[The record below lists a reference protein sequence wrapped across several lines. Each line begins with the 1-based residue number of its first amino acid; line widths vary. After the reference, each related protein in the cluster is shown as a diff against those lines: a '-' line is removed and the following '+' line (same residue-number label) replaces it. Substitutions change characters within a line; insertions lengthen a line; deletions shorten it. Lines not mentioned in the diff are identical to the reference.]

1 MAEGRREQIKN
12 ILNDL
17 AAGFSADYQLGR
29 EDRRNAFLRDR
40 KLKGQTEE
48 STKWDAMMGTHPA
61 AFRVQEA
68 LGKLSPEKKQALQEL
83 DMGLRGSTA
92 HKVGQF
98 GGSIAND
105 LTQDTTRGIYWLLNA
120 LQATGEVV
128 NEQALSRIVPQLYEK
143 SRVQSTDTPFTK
155 KSGECS

>member
-48 STKWDAMMGTHPA
+48 STKWDAMM
-61 AFRVQEA
+61 Q
-68 LGKLSPEKKQALQEL
+68 
-83 DMGLRGSTA
+83 
-92 HKVGQF
+92 
-98 GGSIAND
+98 
-105 LTQDTTRGIYWLLNA
+105 
-120 LQATGEVV
+120 
-128 NEQALSRIVPQLYEK
+128 
-143 SRVQSTDTPFTK
+143 
-155 KSGECS
+155 